1 MGPVIHLNVFRHPAL
16 PVPRGRETF
25 DQAHDPAFRVRND
38 DVDEEQAP
46 GQVRCAARRLDLAPG
61 LPLFI
66 WHSDTR
72 RTRRAAALFADTL
85 LPNWTPMIMEVRE
98 LGEPH
103 FEMGA
108 LVTREQFEDPNR
120 PSWLRLPGAF
130 LRAVVDD
137 NQQAVADGRA
147 GIVRRVRRLRA
158 RVGAL
163 GPINLLWVT
172 HGLLMPF
179 LQLSFVSDRE
189 PDSWTLDDVLA
200 TGSRGF
206 YGYAEGFSHRL
217 PVAGPMRGN
226 SGGHGGGGTASDVP
240 LAAPDEAMAL
250 PQAR

>member
-1 MGPVIHLNVFRHPAL
+1 MGADIHLNIFRHPAL

-46 GQVRCAARRLDLAPG
+46 GQIRCAARRLDLAPG

-72 RTRRAAALFADTL
+72 RTRRAAALFADAL
-85 LPNWTPMIMEVRE
+85 LPDWTPLIMEVRE

-103 FEMGA
+103 FELAA

-120 PSWLRLPGAF
+120 PSWLVRQAF
-130 LRAVVDD
+130 LRAVIDDDQLAVDG
-137 NQQAVADGRA
+137 GRA
-147 GIVRRVRRLRA
+147 GIARRVQRLRA
-158 RVGAL
+158 RVDEL

-179 LQLSFVSDRE
+179 LHLSFVSGRKPE
-189 PDSWTLDDVLA
+189 SWTMEDVLA

-206 YGYAEGFSHRL
+206 YDYAEGFSHRL
-217 PVAGPMRGN
+217 SVAGRERGN
-226 SGGHGGGGTASDVP
+226 GGGHGGGSVAIDVP
-240 LAAPDEAMAL
+240 LAAPAEAVAL
-250 PQAR
+250 PPAR